1 MPKTMNKFAI
11 LRYWQNVRKLTLRL
25 FDLFPEDKFDFRP
38 VETVRSVAEQFDHI
52 LVVELF
58 TRIGIVTGEWNRAR
72 FSSERDKSRSVLRDK
87 LFKEHQKTIGLLRLL
102 PEGRFMQVYETP
114 FGRLTG
120 ETAVFEAIDEEI
132 HHRGNLYTY
141 LRLLGTEPPQMI
153 QNYGELIME
162 DENGF

>member
-1 MPKTMNKFAI
+1 MNKFAI

-25 FDLFPEDKFDFRP
+25 FDLFPEGKFNFRP

-52 LVVELF
+52 LVVELY
-58 TRIGIVTGEWNRAR
+58 TRIGLITGQWDQAA
-72 FSSERDKSRSVLRDK
+72 FSGERDRSWMTLRNK
-87 LFKEHQKTIGLLRLL
+87 LFYEHQKTIGLLRLL

-120 ETAVFEAIDEEI
+120 ETVVYTAIDEEI

-141 LRLLGTEPPQMI
+141 LRLLGLEPPQMV
-153 QNYGELIME
+153 QNYGELLTE